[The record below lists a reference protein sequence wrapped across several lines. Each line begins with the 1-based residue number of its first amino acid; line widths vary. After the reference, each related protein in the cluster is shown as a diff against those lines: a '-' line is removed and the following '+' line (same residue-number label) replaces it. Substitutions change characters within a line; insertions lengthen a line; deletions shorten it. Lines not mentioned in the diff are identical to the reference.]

1 MRENEHSKKKNGV
14 FCWVLPWKQDR
25 HRQFPSKRQVSIL
38 SSQRSGTRLNRA
50 PRALIIFRSPRADN
64 RTASGPKGSTRN
76 LLMRRRRPESST
88 TQSESM
94 AHNAHTAA
102 GMVLTLISK
111 RAGINSDTRTTSR
124 SPAHG
129 QAGLGVLS

>member
-1 MRENEHSKKKNGV
+1 MRENEHSKKKKNGV
-14 FCWVLPWKQDR
+14 FCWFCTANFPQNGRYPFCQVNVQGRDR
-25 HRQFPSKRQVSIL
+25 M
-38 SSQRSGTRLNRA
+38 NRA

-64 RTASGPKGSTRN
+64 MTAAGPKGSTRN
-76 LLMRRRRPESST
+76 LLVRTRRPESST

-94 AHNAHTAA
+94 AHNPHTAA